1 MLEAFLSSCR
11 RLGTAAASDL
21 YDIEDRLGAAPACP
35 QPPWGMS
42 RTDGAE
48 RRGSRPVSPDLRQ
61 TGGKGRRLALSNHH
75 ERIKS
80 RRSLGADHHLTLLNK
95 ITLAAGVTADPERT
109 RDNPVFESTHIRAAG
124 TTFFVPTQAKTCSKP
139 ISWCRTC
146 SRGDGES
153 SDPRMRTRLK
163 QSPCCPDCAHF
174 FERLADVDSV

>member
-1 MLEAFLSSCR
+1 MERNDEALVLYRQIYAR
-11 RLGTAAASDL
+11 RVEKEG
-21 YDIEDRLGAAPACP
+21 
-35 QPPWGMS
+35 
-42 RTDGAE
+42 
-48 RRGSRPVSPDLRQ
+48 VSHLA
-61 TGGKGRRLALSNHH
+61 TITSALSLAVALGSLKHWD
-75 ERIKS
+75 EAISLLRDQLPVA

-95 ITLAAGVTADPERT
+95 SVTADPERT

-163 QSPCCPDCAHF
+163 QSPCCPDCANF